1 MQKRTPELLLPAGS
15 IEKMDYA
22 IEYGADAV
30 YFGLVDF
37 SLRTMRKGEVITYE
51 NLTQAVNL
59 AHSKGA
65 KAYMTLNIF
74 AFNDDI
80 ANLEANIDRIGAANP
95 DAIILSD
102 FGVYN
107 IVKKYI
113 PKTPIHVSTQT
124 NILNYEAVKFWRD
137 LGAERCILARE
148 LPIKE
153 VAKIK
158 EKVPDIELEV
168 FVHGAQCVSF
178 SGRCLLSD
186 YMTKGERKANQGGCS
201 QPCRWSYKLLEETRP
216 NEYYEIE
223 QNERGS
229 HILSPKDLA
238 LIDYIPQLIDA
249 GVDSLKIEGRT
260 KSLYYVS
267 AAARAYRAAIDDY
280 INNKQKSFNY
290 MEELEKIGNRGYTQ
304 GFYLGD
310 NNSESYSYDISKGLA
325 GADFLAIVLDK
336 EKDCFKIK
344 IKNKI
349 NIGDIVEIITPQKTL
364 QTKVLKIL
372 DKNNEST
379 DVANTN
385 EEVLVLLEDTD
396 FEPDYALIRTIGI
409 KNKRC

>member
-1 MQKRTPELLLPAGS
+1 MKPELLLPAGS
-15 IEKMDYA
+15 LEKMDYA

-37 SLRTMRKGEVITYE
+37 SLRTMRKGEIITYD
-51 NLTQAVNL
+51 NLKQAVEL

-74 AFNDDI
+74 AFNHDI
-80 ANLEANIDRIGAANP
+80 SNLEANIETISDANP

-102 FGVYN
+102 FGIFN
-107 IVKKYI
+107 IVKKYM
-113 PKTPIHVSTQT
+113 PKTLIHISTQT

-137 LGAERCILARE
+137 LGASRCILARE
-148 LPIKE
+148 LPIKD
-153 VAKIK
+153 VAEIK
-158 EKVPDIELEV
+158 AKVPDIELEV

-223 QNERGS
+223 QNERGT

-249 GVDSLKIEGRT
+249 GVDSFKIEGRT

-267 AAARAYRAAIDDY
+267 AAARAYRKAIDEY
-280 INNKQKSFNY
+280 IDKKEPSFNY

-310 NNSESYSYDISKGLA
+310 NNSDSYSYDISKGLA

-336 EKDCFKIK
+336 VDEYLTVK
-344 IKNKI
+344 IKNK
-349 NIGDIVEIITPQKTL
+349 
-364 QTKVLKIL
+364 
-372 DKNNEST
+372 
-379 DVANTN
+379 
-385 EEVLVLLEDTD
+385 
-396 FEPDYALIRTIGI
+396 
-409 KNKRC
+409 